1 MKGKK
6 IFTFNTMFVKILLS
20 VFVVSLIFFGV
31 YSFSFFSLSVSV
43 FFLVLF
49 FILTFLAIVN
59 IERAVA
65 FHIFLVPL
73 ININFLISD
82 VRFAEFIFYGWERKG
97 IHFDGVGL
105 VLVNFFFIIHFLKSK
120 LSLPK
125 ERVILGFFCLYVFF
139 HFLSFLWNP
148 EYKPFVQLWTIFEQ
162 TMYLV
167 YFCAVLTLGRN
178 KNNAI
183 LFASCF
189 VGGVTLCCLL
199 TFGNFLLFFLG
210 IIPKFEELVHLF
222 SMSGFS
228 GIGGLSVPGPI
239 PHRHFFSA
247 ILLLSI
253 PLTFSV
259 YVSEEFAGK
268 KRWIASGFIQL
279 IAFIL
284 CYSKGAMIGIFICF
298 LLIFWKYRSKKS
310 VVSIAALLL
319 SVSIIFPSMFHLS
332 QEKIGIKS
340 FSTWVESSIRDR
352 KYIFFRSLKMV
363 DENLWKGT
371 GVDSFQMHFLHYE
384 QKEMGE
390 KIPKFRKP
398 YGKIRNVSAHNF
410 YLLKLVELGIGG
422 FLAFVLL
429 IFAFIHR
436 LNVNFSSRENLRYLL
451 MPSIQGSLLGLAF
464 FAITEDI
471 FTYSKVM
478 VAFLFCVSFGISLR
492 SFSSEGDFSD

>member
-97 IHFDGVGL
+97 FHFDGVAL

>member
-1 MKGKK
+1 
-6 IFTFNTMFVKILLS
+6 
-20 VFVVSLIFFGV
+20 
-31 YSFSFFSLSVSV
+31 
-43 FFLVLF
+43 
-49 FILTFLAIVN
+49 
-59 IERAVA
+59 
-65 FHIFLVPL
+65 
-73 ININFLISD
+73 
-82 VRFAEFIFYGWERKG
+82 
-97 IHFDGVGL
+97 
-105 VLVNFFFIIHFLKSK
+105 
-120 LSLPK
+120 
-125 ERVILGFFCLYVFF
+125 
-139 HFLSFLWNP
+139 
-148 EYKPFVQLWTIFEQ
+148 
-162 TMYLV
+162 MYLV

>member
-352 KYIFFRSLKMV
+352 KYILFRSLKMV

>member
-6 IFTFNTMFVKILLS
+6 IFSFNTMFVKILLS
-20 VFVVSLIFFGV
+20 VFVVSLIFFVV

-97 IHFDGVGL
+97 IHFDGVAL

-189 VGGVTLCCLL
+189 IGGVTLCCLL

-259 YVSEEFAGK
+259 YVSEEFACK

-451 MPSIQGSLLGLAF
+451 IPSIQGSLLGLAF

-471 FTYSKVM
+471 FAYSKVM

>member
-6 IFTFNTMFVKILLS
+6 IFTFNARSIKILIP
-20 VFVVSLIFFGV
+20 VFVVSLVFFSI
-31 YSFSFFSLSVSV
+31 YSFSFFSLPVSI

-49 FILTFLAIVN
+49 FVLTFLGITN
-59 IERAVA
+59 IEKAVA
-65 FHIFLVPL
+65 FHIFLVPV

-82 VRFAEFIFYGWERKG
+82 IRFAEFIFYGWERKG
-97 IHFDGVGL
+97 IHFDGVAL

-148 EYKPFVQLWTIFEQ
+148 GYKPFVQLWTIFEQ

-189 VGGVTLCCLL
+189 VGGVTLCCFL
-199 TFGNFLLFFLG
+199 TLGNFLLFFLG

-228 GIGGLSVPGPI
+228 GIGGLSIPGPI

-253 PLTFSV
+253 PLTFSISI
-259 YVSEEFAGK
+259 SEEFIGK

-279 IAFIL
+279 MAFTL

-298 LLIFWKYRSKKS
+298 LFIFWKYRSKKS
-310 VVSIAALLL
+310 VVFIAALLL
-319 SVSIIFPSMFHLS
+319 LVSIIFPSIFHLS
-332 QEKIGIKS
+332 QEEVKIKS
-340 FSTWVESSIRDR
+340 FSTWIESSVRDR

-390 KIPKFRKP
+390 NIPKYRKP

-422 FLAFVLL
+422 FLAFILL
-429 IFAFIHR
+429 IFAFVQR

-451 MPSIQGSLLGLAF
+451 ISCVQGSVLGLAF

-471 FTYSKVM
+471 FAYSKVM

-492 SFSSEGDFSD
+492 SLSSKGGF

>member
-1 MKGKK
+1 
-6 IFTFNTMFVKILLS
+6 MFVKILLS

-183 LFASCF
+183 LALFQ
-189 VGGVTLCCLL
+189 
-199 TFGNFLLFFLG
+199 FLDYFF
-210 IIPKFEELVHLF
+210 
-222 SMSGFS
+222 
-228 GIGGLSVPGPI
+228 
-239 PHRHFFSA
+239 
-247 ILLLSI
+247 
-253 PLTFSV
+253 
-259 YVSEEFAGK
+259 
-268 KRWIASGFIQL
+268 
-279 IAFIL
+279 
-284 CYSKGAMIGIFICF
+284 
-298 LLIFWKYRSKKS
+298 
-310 VVSIAALLL
+310 
-319 SVSIIFPSMFHLS
+319 
-332 QEKIGIKS
+332 
-340 FSTWVESSIRDR
+340 
-352 KYIFFRSLKMV
+352 
-363 DENLWKGT
+363 
-371 GVDSFQMHFLHYE
+371 
-384 QKEMGE
+384 
-390 KIPKFRKP
+390 
-398 YGKIRNVSAHNF
+398 
-410 YLLKLVELGIGG
+410 
-422 FLAFVLL
+422 
-429 IFAFIHR
+429 
-436 LNVNFSSRENLRYLL
+436 
-451 MPSIQGSLLGLAF
+451 
-464 FAITEDI
+464 
-471 FTYSKVM
+471 
-478 VAFLFCVSFGISLR
+478 
-492 SFSSEGDFSD
+492 